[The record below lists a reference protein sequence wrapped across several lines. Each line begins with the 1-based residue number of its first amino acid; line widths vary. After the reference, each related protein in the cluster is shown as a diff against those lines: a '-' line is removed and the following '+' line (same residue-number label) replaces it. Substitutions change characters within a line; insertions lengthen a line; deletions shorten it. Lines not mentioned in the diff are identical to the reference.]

1 MPASSVAIC
10 EASCD
15 LVSTGCKVTP
25 FRKTGGAP
33 FMVTEIL
40 DKIKEEWAKMETE
53 K

>member
-1 MPASSVAIC
+1 MRKG
-10 EASCD
+10 EAPNWFLRFSQY
-15 LVSTGCKVTP
+15 GCKVTP
-25 FRKTGGAP
+25 FRKSGGAP